1 MGKTRLEAFSDGV
14 IAIIITIMVLEMKV
28 PHDPTPAALAALWPV
43 FLSYVL
49 SFVNVGI
56 YWNNHHH
63 LLHAA
68 HHVSGGILWANMHL
82 LFWLSL
88 MPFATGWMG
97 ENHFA
102 ALPTALYGAVLLMC
116 GASYW
121 MLQRRIM
128 AVHGH
133 DSVLARAV
141 GQDFKGK
148 ASLVIYATAVP
159 LALWGQTMLAGLL
172 YVLVAVM
179 WLVPDRR
186 IERALSDSTAH

>member
-1 MGKTRLEAFSDGV
+1 MTGKL
-14 IAIIITIMVLEMKV
+14 
-28 PHDPTPAALAALWPV
+28 
-43 FLSYVL
+43 
-49 SFVNVGI
+49 
-56 YWNNHHH
+56 
-63 LLHAA
+63 
-68 HHVSGGILWANMHL
+68 
-82 LFWLSL
+82 
-88 MPFATGWMG
+88 G
-97 ENHFA
+97 ENPFA

-116 GASYW
+116 GARYW

-141 GQDFKGK
+141 GQEVKRK
-148 ASLVIYATAVP
+148 ASLVNYATAVP

-186 IERALSDSTAH
+186 IERALSHTTAH